1 MRGYVGLSVLPH
13 IWGRKK
19 GTTKMNKLKGKNAFI
34 TGTSQGIGA
43 AISKA
48 LIEAGCNV
56 CMHYFSSDTEPK
68 RLKKIAENNK
78 QKAICLQADLTVEQ
92 EARKCVSDAV
102 ELMGAFDNLINNSG
116 SLVKRSYI
124 GEIGMDYWQK
134 LIDINLTTMMLVTR
148 EMIPNLN
155 QKDGSSI
162 VNVSSLAGRVGGH
175 SGSLVYSMCK
185 GAVLTWSRALAKEL
199 AAKNIRVNSVAPG
212 FIQGTSFHA
221 THTTKESAMKTI
233 ESIPLQRA
241 GNPDDVA
248 RAVVFLASE
257 YNGFITG
264 ETIDIN
270 GGVYSA

>member
-1 MRGYVGLSVLPH
+1 
-13 IWGRKK
+13 
-19 GTTKMNKLKGKNAFI
+19 MNKLKGKNAFI

-43 AISKA
+43 AISKE

-56 CMHYFSSDTEPK
+56 CMHYFSSDKEPM
-68 RLKKIAENNK
+68 RLKKIAEEK
-78 QKAICLQADLTVEQ
+78 GQKAICVQADLTNEK
-92 EARKCVSDAV
+92 EAIKCVDTAV
-102 ELMGAFDNLINNSG
+102 KIMGNFDVLVNNSG
-116 SLVKRSYI
+116 SLVKRSFVGDI
-124 GEIGMDYWQK
+124 ELDYWQK

-148 EMIPNLN
+148 ELIPHLN
-155 QKDGSSI
+155 QTEGASI

-175 SGSLVYSMCK
+175 AGSLVYSMCK
-185 GAVLTWSRALAKEL
+185 GAVLTWSRSLAKEL
-199 AAKNIRVNSVAPG
+199 APQKIRVNAVAPG
-212 FIQGTSFHA
+212 LILGTSFHA
-221 THTTKESAMKTI
+221 THTTKESAQKTI

-257 YNGFITG
+257 YDGFITG

>member
-1 MRGYVGLSVLPH
+1 
-13 IWGRKK
+13 
-19 GTTKMNKLKGKNAFI
+19 MNKLKGKNAFV

-56 CMHYFSSDTEPK
+56 CMHYFSSEEEPM
-68 RLKKIAENNK
+68 RLKKIAEDNN
-78 QKAICLQADLTVEQ
+78 QKAICLQADLTNEQ
-92 EARKCVSDAV
+92 EAKKCVHAAV
-102 ELMGAFDNLINNSG
+102 ASMGSLDILINNSG
-116 SLVKRSYI
+116 SLVKRSFVGDI
-124 GEIGMDYWQK
+124 EMDYWQK

-148 EMIPNLN
+148 EMIPHLN
-155 QKDGSSI
+155 QTDGASI

-175 SGSLVYSMCK
+175 PGSLVYSMCK
-185 GAVLTWSRALAKEL
+185 GAVLTWSRSLAKEV
-199 AAKNIRVNSVAPG
+199 APQNIRVNSVAPG

-233 ESIPLQRA
+233 EGIPLQRA

-257 YNGFITG
+257 YDGFITG
-264 ETIDIN
+264 ETLDIN